1 MEIEKTKLLI
11 SKEAQKVK
19 AKGLQYKGRILE

>member
-19 AKGLQYKGRILE
+19 AKGLQYENI